1 MINHKGI
8 RRIIKNHKEIDS
20 SSCCSSFRLSCV
32 GVDREPS
39 QCSLKYG
46 RFQACVPVV
55 VSGGGVLWV
64 TRSRRCFLSLGVE
77 CISFCCP
84 PIFDCFALAYEHDG
98 PGSIVPLPTPPFSV
112 QSNLVLPFP
121 KATGIPGGHQ
131 WSSFRGKPCW
141 LLGGLLCTGSRGRRQ
156 CLINWL
162 GVLGRVQE
170 FAEGGD
176 GEVGMR
182 DELGGGDRGRFPVH
196 QGWFI
201 QPQIMSVWFTR
212 LKVVG
217 NVLIIWLDRCKDA
230 ADALIHSSFLTFRE
244 VYRSHQMWSNSP
256 LLFTW

>member
-1 MINHKGI
+1 MHDQSYRQGW
-8 RRIIKNHKEIDS
+8 DLTVDTPLVS
-20 SSCCSSFRLSCV
+20 VVATFRLSCV

-46 RFQACVPVV
+46 RFQAYVPVV
-55 VSGGGVLWV
+55 VTRKEGGGLWAGGASYPWEWNAFPFVALQFLTVLPQHMSMMGLV
-64 TRSRRCFLSLGVE
+64 LLSCF
-77 CISFCCP
+77 P
-84 PIFDCFALAYEHDG
+84 H
-98 PGSIVPLPTPPFSV
+98 PPFSI

-182 DELGGGDRGRFPVH
+182 DALGGLEGAGW
-196 QGWFI
+196 QG
-201 QPQIMSVWFTR
+201 QIPCPPGVIYPTSDHVC
-212 LKVVG
+212 
-217 NVLIIWLDRCKDA
+217 LIYKAEGGGKCLNYLAGLERRKHA
-230 ADALIHSSFLTFRE
+230 ADALLHISFWTFRE
-244 VYRSHQMWSNSP
+244 VDRFH
-256 LLFTW
+256 